1 MPNER
6 AATLGLISRAGFL
19 NNMNQY
25 PSAATLKPLS
35 ITDLAAMKQRGEK
48 ISCLT
53 AYDASFS
60 ALIDKVGV
68 DMILVGDSLGMVI
81 QGHDTTLPVTVRDM
95 IYHTRCVSAARRRA
109 FVIADLPFISYA
121 TPVMAVKNAARLMQ
135 SGGAQMVKLE
145 GARIDCVSFLADQG
159 IPVCGHLGL
168 LPQSINQLGSYKV
181 QGKERA
187 SAEKIIADALQLQQA
202 GAGMLVLECVPAALA
217 KEISAQLTIPVIGI
231 GAGVDCDGQV
241 LVLYD
246 MLNIGTGK
254 RPRFSKN
261 FVSGLDSIEDAI
273 GAYHLAV
280 KQSRFPAPE
289 HSF

>member
-1 MPNER
+1 
-6 AATLGLISRAGFL
+6 
-19 NNMNQY
+19 MNQY
-25 PSAATLKPLS
+25 SSVATVKTLS

-53 AYDASFS
+53 AYDAAFS
-60 ALIDKVGV
+60 ALIDKVGI

-81 QGHDTTLPVTVRDM
+81 QGHSTTLPVTVRDM
-95 IYHTRCVSAARRRA
+95 VYHARCVSNARQRA
-109 FVIADLPFISYA
+109 FVIADLPFMSYSS
-121 TPVMAVKNAARLMQ
+121 PIMAAQNAAKLMQ
-135 SGGAQMVKLE
+135 VGGAQMVKLE
-145 GARIDCVSFLADQG
+145 GPRIDCVSFLVDQG

-168 LPQSINQLGSYKV
+168 LPQSINQLGGYKV

-187 SAEKIIADALQLQQA
+187 AAEKILADAHQLQQA
-202 GAGMLVLECVPAALA
+202 GAGLLVLECVPSVLA
-217 KEISAQLTIPVIGI
+217 QAISSQLSIPVIGI

-246 MLNIGTGK
+246 MLNIGTVK

-261 FVSGLDSIEDAI
+261 FMADAANIEEAI
-273 GAYHLAV
+273 HAYHQAV
-280 KQSRFPAPE
+280 KQSRFPAAE